1 MASEQTNNFFH
12 CSDNSM
18 TLNSLNQLLT
28 NLIAQPHLAAYQRY
42 QTVCQAWDK
51 VVNER
56 VAAQTRPRYINRN
69 ILWVATASAVWAQQ
83 LSLTR
88 YSLLKQLNTHLSA
101 EPLEDIRFSSA
112 QWYQPQALTP
122 NAISRVSAS
131 LSPEVTT
138 TPQAAFEQWVKVLQ
152 DRDQTLLLC
161 PQCHCP
167 TPLAELNRWNK
178 CSLCMVQHWQ

>member
-1 MASEQTNNFFH
+1 
-12 CSDNSM
+12 M

-42 QTVCQAWDK
+42 QTVCQAWDE

-56 VAAQTRPRYINRN
+56 VAAQTRPLSINRN

-88 YSLLKQLNTHLSA
+88 YSLLKQLNTHLSS
-101 EPLEDIRFSSA
+101 EPLENIRFSSA
-112 QWYQPQALTP
+112 QWYQPQPLTP
-122 NAISRVSAS
+122 DPISRASES
-131 LSPEVTT
+131 LSSEVTT
-138 TPQAAFEQWVKVLQ
+138 NPQEAFEQWVKVLQ
-152 DRDQTLLLC
+152 HRDQALPLC

-167 TPLAELNRWNK
+167 TPLAELNRWDK
-178 CSLCMVQHWQ
+178 CSLCMIRYWQQKS